1 VSQRRLFWPVQCHI
15 NFTRGSV
22 IQTVW
27 GGRWPEESRFQ
38 SPAES
43 SLRRVVVVC
52 GSDLPKS
59 DSGTFLGPLLRPHD
73 TTRLASHLRRRVESG
88 LCQTVQYRHI
98 YMQAVVRRLVL
109 PVLSFV
115 RSLVSLLLLHQ
126 SGLCHL
132 IDQRIRFHIFKIS
145 DLDQFQD
152 EDLSGYS
159 HSVHVMLCLVG
170 GGGRGTTAACS
181 RGLIWTQPVEFHCLS
196 YSHPQHRTARL
207 HTQDLVGCS
216 AGCWLVIWDVKLVR
230 GWDIRLHCAHTYGER
245 TVALECFNV
254 GTQTVRGV
262 RTTEQR

>member
-1 VSQRRLFWPVQCHI
+1 MGTAHIHIEHRSERVLLGLGWGEQMEVSCIVAIQSELCRSGSGNRDNNSYGALLVGCFSFGLDDFIWPSIWIGISNQILDCSDCLILDCSSPCPVSQRRLFWPVQCHI

-98 YMQAVVRRLVL
+98 YMQAVVTRLVL

-115 RSLVSLLLLHQ
+115 RSLVSLP
-126 SGLCHL
+126 C
-132 IDQRIRFHIFKIS
+132 
-145 DLDQFQD
+145 
-152 EDLSGYS
+152 
-159 HSVHVMLCLVG
+159 
-170 GGGRGTTAACS
+170 
-181 RGLIWTQPVEFHCLS
+181 
-196 YSHPQHRTARL
+196 
-207 HTQDLVGCS
+207 
-216 AGCWLVIWDVKLVR
+216 VI
-230 GWDIRLHCAHTYGER
+230 
-245 TVALECFNV
+245 
-254 GTQTVRGV
+254 
-262 RTTEQR
+262 